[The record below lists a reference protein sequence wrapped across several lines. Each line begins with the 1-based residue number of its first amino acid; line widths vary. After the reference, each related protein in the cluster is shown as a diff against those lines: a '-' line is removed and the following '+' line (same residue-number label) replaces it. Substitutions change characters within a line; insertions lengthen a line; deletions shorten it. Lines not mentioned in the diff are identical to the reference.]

1 MQGFPLLP
9 FERMN
14 EADVREEVL
23 APIIRILG
31 YRTGTEFNV
40 IREQGL
46 RYSKLYLG
54 RKNPSKDPELRGKA
68 DYILEIR
75 DRVRWVLEAKAPC
88 VDIAANDIEQAWSYA
103 NHPEVRAVYF
113 VLSNGPVLHIY
124 NTSAGP
130 LVPPILSLKYSELS
144 ARFPDLVNILGPISI
159 ERDFPDLS
167 GLSSPPLGP
176 GLRSVAR
183 ISSGV
188 IRYLQA
194 NVAGPAIEQMQT
206 FVVDGSVERDENG
219 CLVAYLKT
227 QAPFREMQEFNE
239 KLGFD
244 GFELASDDSSL
255 SIDENTPT
263 VFRYEAVLDLPKD
276 SELLDIN
283 TWKKVRLPV
292 ALRCHSVAIASGTL
306 RQSVFSGSFAT
317 SFDFGAMVP
326 MRFKLNG
333 DFTIRVG

>member
-103 NHPEVRAVYF
+103 NHPLIRNLPQPAGA
-113 VLSNGPVLHIY
+113 GP
-124 NTSAGP
+124 TSA
-130 LVPPILSLKYSELS
+130 E
-144 ARFPDLVNILGPISI
+144 IS
-159 ERDFPDLS
+159 
-167 GLSSPPLGP
+167 
-176 GLRSVAR
+176 
-183 ISSGV
+183 
-188 IRYLQA
+188 
-194 NVAGPAIEQMQT
+194 GPA
-206 FVVDGSVERDENG
+206 
-219 CLVAYLKT
+219 
-227 QAPFREMQEFNE
+227 
-239 KLGFD
+239 
-244 GFELASDDSSL
+244 
-255 SIDENTPT
+255 
-263 VFRYEAVLDLPKD
+263 
-276 SELLDIN
+276 
-283 TWKKVRLPV
+283 
-292 ALRCHSVAIASGTL
+292 
-306 RQSVFSGSFAT
+306 RQISA
-317 SFDFGAMVP
+317 
-326 MRFKLNG
+326 
-333 DFTIRVG
+333 DFTETASALALQWLISRNR